1 MKEIILNNVLQG
13 KTYPD
18 AGSDFYGI
26 LKNAIQSSER
36 VYINMEG
43 VTGMPTMF
51 MNTSF
56 GKIMSEFGLQKL
68 KSTMVFR
75 NITKVQIERI
85 GKYFTDYSEVY
96 NTPT

>member
-1 MKEIILNNVLQG
+1 MKEIILNSVLQG

-18 AGSDFYGI
+18 AGSEFYDI
-26 LKNAIQSSER
+26 LKEAIQSSDR
-36 VYINMEG
+36 IYVNMEG
-43 VTGMPTMF
+43 VRGMPTMF

-96 NTPT
+96 NIPT